1 MERKTPTAQSCQQM
15 MQQLANEKQ
24 HSQFPVHIHIVAQH
38 YIVTQLE
45 YKLFQTGGTELTKC
59 FQNFAVLN
67 MQCFPFF
74 AKIDFTFEFAL
85 HSCSWKKITEVKDE
99 KVQKRLKWV
108 WLAHCGRAEVD
119 WFQPAST
126 VTSFTGCVLST
137 HQQSSTHQLSP
148 PAYQQTTI
156 SDCVPSDAEYHQPS
170 TITATIKLT
179 KWKWIQIASSISWYL
194 IPNFFTFPQ
203 QHKSCPSYYSAWHTM
218 ATKSF
223 VLSLSLSL
231 SWVHKV
237 AGPASPGGW

>member
-1 MERKTPTAQSCQQM
+1 M
-15 MQQLANEKQ
+15 
-24 HSQFPVHIHIVAQH
+24 
-38 YIVTQLE
+38 TQLE
-45 YKLFQTGGTELTKC
+45 YKLFQTGGATELTTC

-67 MQCFPFF
+67 LQCFYFF
-74 AKIDFTFEFAL
+74 AKKICKWI
-85 HSCSWKKITEVKDE
+85 CSSVMSYLNESYRTQR
-99 KVQKRLKWV
+99 QKTPKEGKMGVAGTL
-108 WLAHCGRAEVD
+108 HCGRAEVD

-126 VTSFTGCVLST
+126 VTSLTGCVLST
-137 HQQSSTHQLSP
+137 HQLKKLSTHQLSP

-179 KWKWIQIASSISWYL
+179 KSKWIQIASSISWYL

-203 QHKSCPSYYSAWHTM
+203 QHKSCPSYYSAWHTV
-218 ATKSF
+218 TKSF
-223 VLSLSLSL
+223 MLSLSLFL